1 MSATPTLRRF
11 MGRQSMNRIA
21 ALCVATAALAGCA
34 SGPAQGAVTSSY
46 LSGRF
51 AAGQNAVGE
60 AAAAFGL
67 AAEASPGQASVS
79 RDALFYNLA
88 AGSIEAAAPFARN
101 LSSVEG
107 APDGLSQVTL
117 AAIAIKKSRLTE
129 ARAELAQDFRD
140 PLLNSMSH
148 LTEVWIESGL
158 SGPAAAI
165 VRLDKGGDDLFKGFD
180 PTHRAIL
187 AEMAGDIEA
196 ARQAHQLS
204 VFSFGGPVGRA
215 AYGAFLERAGDPEA
229 ARDYYVLLS
238 SEPGPTRRLA
248 DAGLNRLAKKRRN
261 DAFLSVAPNEG
272 VAIALYSFAGAVL
285 EQTIGQRQ
293 RAADAGFRVND
304 PRYNLPLA
312 LAQLA
317 IYLDPD
323 LVEARRLAS
332 SIFNVYGD
340 YSRAAEILAAI
351 PSKSPHFEQAQIE
364 IAAGLARVDNIAGA
378 ERVLKRA
385 IRADASSLEA
395 RLTLAGVLAS
405 DSRHSEAVAAAAGAI
420 ERLGTD
426 APEDAWRYF
435 IARAASLLELGRW
448 TEAEADLK
456 RAVQIAPEEPTAL
469 NYLGYSWAERG
480 VNLDEAFA
488 LIEKAVALQP
498 SSGAIIDSLGWAH
511 YQRGDYETAIPHL
524 ERAAT
529 LEPGDPTITDHLGDA
544 YWRVGR
550 TLEAGYEWRRALDL
564 DPTEKVRTVL
574 LRKIDQGLEGGAEAP

>member
-1 MSATPTLRRF
+1 MLNSPSHR
-11 MGRQSMNRIA
+11 RIA
-21 ALCVATAALAGCA
+21 GLLAIAVALAGCV
-34 SGPAQGAVTSSY
+34 SGPARSAVTANY

-60 AAAAFGL
+60 AATAFGS
-67 AAEASPGQASVS
+67 AAQASPGQASVA

-88 AGSIEAAAPFARN
+88 SGSIEAAAPFARS
-101 LSSVEG
+101 LSAAEG
-107 APDGLSQVTL
+107 APDGLSQITL
-117 AAIAIKKSRLTE
+117 AAIAIKKGRLLE
-129 ARAELAQDFRD
+129 ARAELARDFRD

-148 LTEVWIESGL
+148 LAEVWIESGIA
-158 SGPAAAI
+158 GPVSALAM
-165 VRLDKGGDDLFKGFD
+165 LGTGGDDLFKGFD
-180 PTHRAIL
+180 ATHRALL

-196 ARQAHQLS
+196 ARVAHQLS

-215 AYGAFLERAGDPEA
+215 AYGAFLERAGDVDA
-229 ARDYYVLLS
+229 ARDYYTLLL

-248 DAGLNRLAKKRRN
+248 EAGLERLTKKRRN
-261 DAFLSVAPNEG
+261 SAYRSVKPNEG

-293 RAADAGFRVND
+293 RAADAGFRVSD

-340 YSRAAEILAAI
+340 YPRAAEILSAI
-351 PSKSPHFEQAQIE
+351 PAKSPHFEQAQIE
-364 IAAGLARVDNIAGA
+364 IAAGLARAGDVAGA
-378 ERVLKRA
+378 ERVLNRA
-385 IRADASSLEA
+385 IRADATSLEA
-395 RLTLAGVLAS
+395 RLTLAGVLAN
-405 DSRHSEAVAAAAGAI
+405 DERHGEAAEAATSAI
-420 ERLGTD
+420 ERIGD
-426 APEDAWRYF
+426 EAPDDTWRYF
-435 IARAASLLELGRW
+435 IARAASLLELGQW
-448 TEAEADLK
+448 PKAEADLK
-456 RAVQIAPEEPTAL
+456 RAVEIAPEEPIAL

-480 VNLDEAFA
+480 ENLDEAFA
-488 LIEKAVALQP
+488 LIEKAVALEP

-511 YQRGDYETAIPHL
+511 YQRGEYQKAIPHL

-550 TLEAGYEWRRALDL
+550 TLEAGYEWRRALEL
-564 DPTEKVRTVL
+564 DPSEKVRTVL
-574 LRKIDQGLEGGAEAP
+574 LRKIERGLDAKANAP